1 MDEEILLNYILRV
14 IEYNKTMHECIN
26 LGFSPNELTKI
37 EIELSE
43 ESEKYI
49 KNIMKERKI
58 KNGIRNRR

>member
-1 MDEEILLNYILRV
+1 MNEEILLNYILVV
-14 IEYNKTMHECIN
+14 IEYNKTMHKCIN
-26 LGFSPNELTKI
+26 LGFTPNNLTKT

-58 KNGIRNRR
+58 KKWN